1 MFHWRRNS
9 LRSYFYMKQT
19 IICRTDLC
27 VKYCNYFAIYS
38 DSNFHRKYT
47 VAMAITYRIDQ

>member
-1 MFHWRRNS
+1 
-9 LRSYFYMKQT
+9 MKQT

-47 VAMAITYRIDQ
+47 VAMDITYRIDQ